1 VTPGRLRLAGL
12 ALLAVLLWLLPYQLN
27 VYWISVA
34 DTALLFAL
42 LAIGMGLVMGIAGQ
56 VNLAQIAF
64 FGTGAYVTAI
74 LTTHSGYG
82 FWVAGLLALLA
93 TVLAGLVVGT
103 PALRIQ
109 SHYLGIVTLGL
120 AVAFVDLIT
129 NAPVTGGD
137 SGIAG
142 IPAPPLPGIDL
153 TSQYLYY
160 YLELVVLALGLAFGL
175 FVVRTPLGRRM
186 RAMRDDALAASASGA
201 EIGVLRMIAFVLASV
216 YGGAAGVLYA
226 GLIHYVAPETFSI
239 ANMFLLLAMVII
251 GGRQSLA
258 GCVTGAVGLTI
269 VQQELVNLAA
279 RAQLGYG
286 LVVVL
291 VVVFAPTGLAGV
303 PGRVS
308 GWLRR
313 RRPGPPMVVEPF
325 QPLPAV
331 AAVAGSGVLLEVS
344 GLVKRFRG
352 VTAVDGVSLSVRHG
366 EILGVVGPNGS
377 GKTTLFNVI
386 SGLYRPSSGRVKLD
400 DRVISGLR
408 PYRIS
413 RLGVAR
419 TFQHLRLF
427 RDLTARENLLV
438 TLDRTRTWWS
448 WRYVAWP
455 LGVWRHERSLR
466 RSAAELLDRFGLAQ
480 FAAARPGTLPYGIQR
495 RLELAR
501 AMAAGPRL
509 LLLDEPAAG
518 LNGEEQRQL
527 AEIVR
532 SVRDSG
538 VTVVLIEHNMGLVMS
553 LCSRVVVLDSG
564 TVIAEGAPAEVAR
577 DPLVLEAYLGNAA
590 VAMGMETP

>member
-1 VTPGRLRLAGL
+1 MTPGRLRLAGL
-12 ALLAVLLWLLPYQLN
+12 TLLAVLLWLLPYQLN

-226 GLIHYVAPETFSI
+226 GLVHYVAPETFRHSNGPVVLMPDGTRKALI
-239 ANMFLLLAMVII
+239 PSVEVNVSSP
-251 GGRQSLA
+251 GWVGRSSASSTVSSKNPAKKTRSLA
-258 GCVTGAVGLTI
+258 PEGSGICGVRRADPHTSSRKYASWAGCSRNNRCVPS
-269 VQQELVNLAA
+269 LASCCP
-279 RAQLGYG
+279 RS
-286 LVVVL
+286 
-291 VVVFAPTGLAGV
+291 LA
-303 PGRVS
+303 S
-308 GWLRR
+308 GKNMTLSPLSRRLRR
-313 RRPGPPMVVEPF
+313 RP
-325 QPLPAV
+325 
-331 AAVAGSGVLLEVS
+331 VAG
-344 GLVKRFRG
+344 R
-352 VTAVDGVSLSVRHG
+352 
-366 EILGVVGPNGS
+366 
-377 GKTTLFNVI
+377 
-386 SGLYRPSSGRVKLD
+386 
-400 DRVISGLR
+400 
-408 PYRIS
+408 
-413 RLGVAR
+413 AR
-419 TFQHLRLF
+419 
-427 RDLTARENLLV
+427 
-438 TLDRTRTWWS
+438 S
-448 WRYVAWP
+448 P
-455 LGVWRHERSLR
+455 
-466 RSAAELLDRFGLAQ
+466 
-480 FAAARPGTLPYGIQR
+480 
-495 RLELAR
+495 
-501 AMAAGPRL
+501 
-509 LLLDEPAAG
+509 PA
-518 LNGEEQRQL
+518 
-527 AEIVR
+527 
-532 SVRDSG
+532 
-538 VTVVLIEHNMGLVMS
+538 
-553 LCSRVVVLDSG
+553 CP
-564 TVIAEGAPAEVAR
+564 PAK
-577 DPLVLEAYLGNAA
+577 
-590 VAMGMETP
+590 